1 MINKLEGSLECL
13 SHNFTEADCKEVV
26 KLLSANVRSLVQGSK
41 REEITILANE
51 HGIDII
57 AITETWGRS
66 DILDS
71 EFDIP
76 GFRLYRKD
84 RAEVNDKKG
93 GGCIVCF

>member
-1 MINKLEGSLECL
+1 M
-13 SHNFTEADCKEVV
+13 V
-26 KLLSANVRSLVQGSK
+26 KLLSANVRSLVRGSK
-41 REEITILANE
+41 REEITILVNE
-51 HGIDII
+51 HSIDII

-93 GGCIVCF
+93 GVLHCMFLTVYVHQHGTN